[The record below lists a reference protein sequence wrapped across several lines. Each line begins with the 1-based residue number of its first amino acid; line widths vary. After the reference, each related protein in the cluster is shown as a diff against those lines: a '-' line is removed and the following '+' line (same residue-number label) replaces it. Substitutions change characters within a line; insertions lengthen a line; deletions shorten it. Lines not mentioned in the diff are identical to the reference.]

1 MPIILMMII
10 KGVSEGSGR
19 HESVGGER
27 KKKKGKKL
35 MFDEIF

>member
-19 HESVGGER
+19 HESGGER